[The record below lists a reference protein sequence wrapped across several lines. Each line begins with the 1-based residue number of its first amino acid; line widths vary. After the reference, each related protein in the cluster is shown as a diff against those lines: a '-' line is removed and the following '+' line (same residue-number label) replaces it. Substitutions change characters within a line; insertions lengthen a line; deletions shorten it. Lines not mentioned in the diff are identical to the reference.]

1 MEHAPHLDQPFP
13 WRAATLVATSVALVE
28 LAVLAVG
35 GTLLLAH
42 PFRHHHGTTVASPV
56 RTPVARQHQATA
68 AAAAR
73 SPSHTRAH
81 PALAPSRLHVLVL
94 NGNGVQ
100 GAAASAASKL
110 SSLGYRISGQ
120 ANAARND
127 YARTLVMY
135 RPGFAPEARRLAHS
149 AGYAL
154 VSPVDGLTPSALRG
168 SQLVVILGR

>member
-1 MEHAPHLDQPFP
+1 MDHVQHLEQPFP

-42 PFRHHHGTTVASPV
+42 PFRHHRATTVARPAAAPV
-56 RTPVARQHQATA
+56 KRPHHAAA

-73 SPSHTRAH
+73 VH

-100 GAAASAASKL
+100 GAAAAAASKL
-110 SSLGYRISGQ
+110 SSLGYRISGST
-120 ANAARND
+120 NAARND

-135 RPGFAPEARRLAHS
+135 RPGFAPEAHRLARS
-149 AGYAL
+149 AGYPL